1 MAAQNYHEFQGFDN
15 FEEVSELR
23 HFREVD
29 DSWSVI
35 VSDIRGSTKAIEAG
49 RYKEVNLIGA
59 ATIVAIR
66 NSLADK
72 DFPFV
77 FGGDGATVLLPSSSC
92 LQLQMPLMQ
101 LQKMARDDFQFDLRI
116 AIIPISEIRRRG
128 GRVLLSKYRL
138 AHSATLAMI
147 QGGGLRMA
155 DEIAKSPE
163 GEIFRLNFETAKN
176 LAAPDLSSLSCRWAP
191 FRNRN
196 GVILSVL
203 IQAKDPEHASDVY
216 RSVLKG
222 MHPIFENEANRPVAR
237 QSYQAESFWQSIR
250 RERKLKK
257 DMKLKTF
264 FNEVIVPTLYIR
276 LIKIFP
282 NLPAADQFR
291 NYLHDTLNNSDY
303 KKLDD
308 TLRMV
313 LDCSPD
319 QETRLE
325 KLLNEFKVNGLIN
338 YGCHRSE
345 SALMTCMM
353 EGMKANEHLHFID
366 GAEGGYALAA
376 KNLKAQLRETLEGDS
391 LPVAKTGF

>member
-1 MAAQNYHEFQGFDN
+1 MPTQNYREFQSFDN
-15 FEEVSELR
+15 FEEVGELR

-35 VSDIRGSTKAIEAG
+35 ISDIRGSTKAIESG

-66 NSLADK
+66 NALEDK

-77 FGGDGATVLLPSSSC
+77 FGGDGATILLPSDSC
-92 LQLQMPLMQ
+92 VALKTPLMQ

-116 AIIPISEIRRRG
+116 AIIPIHEIRRRG
-128 GRVLLSKYRL
+128 GRVLLSKYRM

-163 GEIFRLNFETAKN
+163 GESFRLNFESTKD

-203 IQAKDPEHASDVY
+203 IQAKDPDRASDVY

-222 MHPIFENEANRPVAR
+222 IHPIFENEANRPVAR
-237 QSYQAESFWQSIR
+237 QNYRAESFWKSIR

-257 DMKLKTF
+257 NMKLKAF
-264 FNEVIVPTLYIR
+264 FNEVVVPTLYIR
-276 LIKIFP
+276 LIRIFP
-282 NLPAADQFR
+282 NLPAADQFK
-291 NYLHDTLNNSDY
+291 NYLNDTLNNSDY

-313 LDCSPD
+313 LDCSPE

-325 KLLNEFKVNGLIN
+325 KLLNDFKIAGMIN

-353 EGMKANEHLHFID
+353 ESMKANEHLHFID
-366 GAEGGYALAA
+366 GADGGYAMAA
-376 KNLKAQLRETLEGDS
+376 KNLKAQVKQS
-391 LPVAKTGF
+391 SAHSI